1 MKKLTLLMTGLLF
14 VLLLAACGSNSDS
27 ASSADKEE
35 EKLTIKHELGETEV
49 AKNPEKIVAF
59 DMGALD
65 TLDKL
70 GVDVAGVPQESLPDY
85 LSKYSSKDYEN
96 VGGLKEPDLEKIAEM
111 QPDVIFISG
120 RQSDYY
126 DQLSELA
133 PTIYVGVDT
142 TDYMNSF
149 KKNTE
154 TIAKIVGK
162 EKEAEQAL
170 GEIDDAIAEL
180 KSKAEGMDEKALITL
195 VNDGSVSAYGKA
207 SRFGVIHDVYGV
219 PAVDDTIEA
228 STHGQS
234 IGFEYISEKD
244 PDYLFV
250 VDRGA
255 VVGNGT
261 SSAEKVLD
269 NELVNGTKAAKEN
282 HITYLNPNYWYL
294 SGGGL
299 ESELEKVKEV
309 SDALE

>member
-85 LSKYSSKDYEN
+85 LSKYSGKDYEN